1 MDGLGRKLIRSLVAE
16 KTFKPLTEAR
26 IGPEDISDE
35 ARAAFYWIRDY
46 VLDNLGDW
54 PTAEM
59 VEENI
64 EDCSLDE
71 VARPLKYEA
80 DLVRKR
86 RLGLEITTGVKE
98 AARAIDVRDPDKA
111 LRILTKTALELQG
124 ISTAVRVS
132 SFVETG
138 PTRLKEYDEAKARSG
153 LLGIPTK
160 WEKLNE
166 AIQGWVNGTLN
177 VVPAMQNTGKTWWAC
192 IDAENAMSLGY
203 KALFV
208 TLEMAEKRIS
218 RRFDAIRY
226 KIPFGKLRNC
236 ELAAHDEIA
245 WSKAVKDAAGAY
257 GPSAPDII
265 IADKK
270 IVRTVPDCVSLI
282 QEYRPDIIY
291 IDGGYRFEPSGQAF
305 GGWADTKD
313 IVNELQLSAEKT
325 DIPWVVTTQ
334 LGDSSETGKEKKR
347 KDGKRLRAWNVRY
360 GKEWVINPDNVIGLY
375 QDDELRR
382 WNRMENHILKIRD
395 AGDSAYDEF
404 LIRWDRE
411 KMDFE
416 GVDSL
421 NDDDEEGTGLGHV
434 VKF

>member
-1 MDGLGRKLIRSLVAE
+1 MDGLGRKLIRSLVAA
-16 KTFKPLTEAR
+16 KSFAPLTEAR
-26 IGPEDISDE
+26 VGREDVFDE
-35 ARAAFYWIRDY
+35 AREAYDWVVEY

-64 EDCSLDE
+64 KDCALDE

-86 RLGLEITTGVKE
+86 RLGNEISNGVKD
-98 AARAIDVRDPDKA
+98 AAKAIDARDPDAA
-111 LRILTKTALELQG
+111 LKILTKTALDLQPL
-124 ISTAVRVS
+124 STAARVE
-132 SFVETG
+132 SFVESG
-138 PTRLKEYDEAKARSG
+138 PTRLKEYENAKSRSG

-160 WEKLNE
+160 WEKLNSS
-166 AIQGWVNGTLN
+166 IQGWVNGTLN
-177 VVPAMQNTGKTWWAC
+177 IVAAMQNTGKTWWAC
-192 IDAENAMSLGY
+192 IDTEHAMSIGCRP
-203 KALFV
+203 LFV
-208 TLEMAEKRIS
+208 TLEMAERRIA
-218 RRFDAIRY
+218 RRLDAIRY
-226 KIPFGKLRNC
+226 QIAFGKLRNC
-236 ELAAHDEIA
+236 ELDPHDEIA
-245 WSKAVKDAAGAY
+245 WSKAIKDAAAAY
-257 GPSAPDII
+257 SDVAPDIK

-270 IVRTVPDCVSLI
+270 IVRTVPDCVALV

-291 IDGGYRFEPSGQAF
+291 IDGGYRFEPAGKAL

-313 IVNELQLSAEKT
+313 IVNDLQLSAEKT
-325 DIPWVVTTQ
+325 NIPWVVTTQ
-334 LGDSSETGKEKKR
+334 LGDSSETGKAKKK

-382 WNRMENHILKIRD
+382 WNRMENHILKVRD
-395 AGDSAYDEF
+395 AADVYDEF
-404 LIRWDRE
+404 LIKWDRE
-411 KMDFE
+411 KMEFE

-421 NDDDEEGTGLGHV
+421 DDDEEGSGLGHV

>member
-16 KTFKPLTEAR
+16 KTFAPLTEAR
-26 IGPEDISDE
+26 ISEADIFDE
-35 ARAAFYWIRDY
+35 AREAYDWVVKY

-64 EDCSLDE
+64 LDCALDD

-86 RLGLEITTGVKE
+86 RLGNDITSGVKD
-98 AARAIDVRDPDKA
+98 AAKAIDARDPDSA
-111 LRILTKTALELQG
+111 LKILTQTALDLQPL
-124 ISTAVRVS
+124 STAARVA

-138 PTRLKEYDEAKARSG
+138 PTRLKEYEEAKSHGG

-160 WEKLNE
+160 WDKLNTS
-166 AIQGWVNGTLN
+166 IQGWVNGTLN
-177 VVPAMQNTGKTWWAC
+177 VVAAMQNTGKTWWAC
-192 IDAENAMSLGY
+192 IDAAHALGIGY
-203 KALFV
+203 RPLFV
-208 TLEMAEKRIS
+208 TLEMAERRIA
-218 RRFDAIRY
+218 RRLDAIRY
-226 KIPFGKLRNC
+226 TIPFGKLRNC
-236 ELAAHDEIA
+236 ELDPHDEIA
-245 WSKAVKDAAGAY
+245 WSKALKDAARAY
-257 GPSAPDII
+257 SATAPDIK

-270 IVRTVPDCVSLI
+270 IVRTVPDCVALV

-291 IDGGYRFEPSGQAF
+291 IDGGYRFEPAGKAF

-313 IVNELQLSAEKT
+313 IVNDLQVSAEKT
-325 DIPWVVTTQ
+325 NIPWVVTTQ
-334 LGDSSETGKEKKR
+334 LGDSSETGAAKKR

-411 KMDFE
+411 KMAFE

-421 NDDDEEGTGLGHV
+421 DDDEEGLGHV